1 MLGLTKSIIYTL
13 PLHHGGSVVTVK
25 HTIIIACCFVYKK
38 RNQVHSVTFRFHY
51 STFSTVDQVL
61 EAARHMVA
69 MQIARDPLVRQCV
82 RQTFY
87 ERAKLK
93 IKPTKR
99 GKKVIL
105 PFKAT
110 VFCRSIVAEILRS
123 EGAQAEP
130 HTLEHTSLRQSQY
143 F

>member
-1 MLGLTKSIIYTL
+1 MQLMHIFL
-13 PLHHGGSVVTVK
+13 
-25 HTIIIACCFVYKK
+25 F
-38 RNQVHSVTFRFHY
+38 F

-93 IKPTKR
+93 IKPTKK
-99 GKKVIL
+99 GKKVMELFHLIKELHDSLCIL
-105 PFKAT
+105 KNNF
-110 VFCRSIVAEILRS
+110 
-123 EGAQAEP
+123 
-130 HTLEHTSLRQSQY
+130 SLNFSSSS
-143 F
+143 FAIHVNLLHP

>member
-1 MLGLTKSIIYTL
+1 MLL
-13 PLHHGGSVVTVK
+13 
-25 HTIIIACCFVYKK
+25 K
-38 RNQVHSVTFRFHY
+38 RDLRYQVTFCFHC

-105 PFKAT
+105 PFKA
-110 VFCRSIVAEILRS
+110 IL
-123 EGAQAEP
+123 
-130 HTLEHTSLRQSQY
+130 
-143 F
+143 

>member
-1 MLGLTKSIIYTL
+1 
-13 PLHHGGSVVTVK
+13 
-25 HTIIIACCFVYKK
+25 
-38 RNQVHSVTFRFHY
+38 
-51 STFSTVDQVL
+51 
-61 EAARHMVA
+61 MVA

-105 PFKAT
+105 PSLTSMSRSFKA
-110 VFCRSIVAEILRS
+110 IL
-123 EGAQAEP
+123 
-130 HTLEHTSLRQSQY
+130 
-143 F
+143 

>member
-1 MLGLTKSIIYTL
+1 MYSVML
-13 PLHHGGSVVTVK
+13 
-25 HTIIIACCFVYKK
+25 C
-38 RNQVHSVTFRFHY
+38 FHY
-51 STFSTVDQVL
+51 STFSTVEQVL

-105 PFKAT
+105 PCLTSVSQTFKAILQMDCIL
-110 VFCRSIVAEILRS
+110 VFYLADLTF
-123 EGAQAEP
+123 A
-130 HTLEHTSLRQSQY
+130 
-143 F
+143 

>member
-1 MLGLTKSIIYTL
+1 MLFFY
-13 PLHHGGSVVTVK
+13 
-25 HTIIIACCFVYKK
+25 C
-38 RNQVHSVTFRFHY
+38 
-51 STFSTVDQVL
+51 STFSTVEQVL

-105 PFKAT
+105 PFLTSMIQTFKA
-110 VFCRSIVAEILRS
+110 IL
-123 EGAQAEP
+123 
-130 HTLEHTSLRQSQY
+130 
-143 F
+143 

>member
-1 MLGLTKSIIYTL
+1 M
-13 PLHHGGSVVTVK
+13 HSVVL
-25 HTIIIACCFVYKK
+25 
-38 RNQVHSVTFRFHY
+38 SFHC

-105 PFKAT
+105 PFLTSMSQPFKA
-110 VFCRSIVAEILRS
+110 IL
-123 EGAQAEP
+123 
-130 HTLEHTSLRQSQY
+130 
-143 F
+143 